1 MTRLSAKT
9 RLIENKMTKARDIR
23 SGKSN
28 SPFRYAGGK
37 FYARKL
43 ILQHIPESEVYCEP
57 FAGGASIFFA
67 KSPSERSIL
76 NDLDKDVI
84 NTFIQIR
91 DNVDG
96 LIELLDGI
104 PATKELHGYYKNEY
118 LPSNDLE
125 RAFRWFY
132 LNRTSYSGIMKKE
145 NCYFGYNDKY
155 SMRPENWPRHLR
167 TVSDR
172 LQGVELVSK
181 DFAEVIDELP
191 DGSFL
196 FVDPPYYNADQK
208 KFYSCNFELKDHI
221 RLKECL
227 ERNKDRVR
235 FLITYD
241 NSSEVRELYEW
252 CDVLEDHEWQYTISR
267 TDDQKNGKKLE
278 QGHTGS
284 RNKGKEVFI
293 KNYDINDISVCGPV
307 NLSKTNGRRYA
318 TS

>member
-1 MTRLSAKT
+1 MS
-9 RLIENKMTKARDIR
+9 EVRDIR

-43 ILQHIPESEVYCEP
+43 ILQHIPKTDVYCEP

-67 KSPSERSIL
+67 KEPSKSSTL
-76 NDLDKDVI
+76 NDLDSDVI
-84 NTFIQIR
+84 NTLTQIR
-91 DNVDG
+91 DNLDDLLG
-96 LIELLDGI
+96 LLDGI
-104 PATKELHGYYKNEY
+104 KATKKLHGYYKNKY
-118 LPSNDLE
+118 KPTNDLE

-145 NCYFGYNDKY
+145 NCYFGYGDKY

-172 LQGVELVSK
+172 LQGVKLTSL
-181 DFAEVIDELP
+181 DFETVIDNMP

-208 KFYSCNFELKDHI
+208 KFYPCNFELDDHI
-221 RLKECL
+221 RLRDCL
-227 ERNKDRVR
+227 KRNSARLQ

-241 NSSEVRELYEW
+241 NSPEVCELYNW
-252 CDVLEDHEWQYTISR
+252 CNVLEEQEWQYTISR
-267 TDDQKNGKKLE
+267 TDDQKNGKKLAN
-278 QGHTGS
+278 GHSSPRSNG
-284 RNKGKEVFI
+284 REVFI
-293 KNYDINDISVCGPV
+293 KNYDVAEMKICKPV
-307 NLSKTNGRRYA
+307 HLPSFKMA
-318 TS
+318 TA

>member
-1 MTRLSAKT
+1 MTEVRH
-9 RLIENKMTKARDIR
+9 IR

-37 FYARKL
+37 FYARKI
-43 ILQHIPESEVYCEP
+43 ILQHIPTVDVYCEP

-67 KSPSERSIL
+67 KEPSKTSVL
-76 NDLDKDVI
+76 NDLDEELI
-84 NTFIQIR
+84 NTLIQIR
-91 DNVDG
+91 DNLDDLLG
-96 LIELLDGI
+96 LLDGI
-104 PATKELHGYYKNEY
+104 KATKKLHGYYKNKY
-118 LPSNDLE
+118 KPTNDLE

-145 NCYFGYNDKY
+145 NCYFGYGDKY

-172 LQGVELVSK
+172 LQGVELTSI
-181 DFAEVIDELP
+181 DFEQIIDGLP

-208 KFYSCNFELKDHI
+208 KFYTCNFELEDHI

-227 ERNKDRVR
+227 ARNNDRLK

-241 NSSEVRELYEW
+241 NSPEVRDLYEW
-252 CDVLEDHEWQYTISR
+252 CSVLEEHEWQYTISR
-267 TDDQKNGKKLE
+267 TDDQKNGKKLA
-278 QGHTGS
+278 QGHS
-284 RNKGKEVFI
+284 SPRSNGKEVFI
-293 KNYDINDISVCGPV
+293 KNYDINNVRICNPVKLPTPSVAK
-307 NLSKTNGRRYA
+307 LA
-318 TS
+318 TA